1 MPIKPI
7 KVLIVDD
14 SAIFRKVLRTVLE
27 EDSRFE
33 VAGMARNG
41 VEALEMAESVNPDAM
56 ILDVEMPVMDG
67 LTTLKNIRQK
77 RLPIEVIMFSSHTKA
92 GAVVTLQALEL
103 GAFDFVPKPEAD
115 SLNRGIDAVRKDMLP
130 KLTFLHTRKTLR
142 DVSGD
147 RDRLQGKRVR
157 PAVRPAPETPPET
170 PSKITSITERMAAL
184 RPATRMKRKAVA
196 LGISTGGPRALAS
209 MMVDLPAELDAG
221 MLIVQHMPPVFTQTL
236 AQRLNELCPLE
247 VREAK
252 EGDLILPG
260 LVLVAPGGRHM
271 VVVREGKDSFRV
283 GLNDDPPE
291 NSCRPSV
298 DVLFRSVADAY
309 GPDAVGVIM
318 TGMGYD
324 GTQGLRLMK
333 SRGAYVIAQN
343 EATCTVFGMPK
354 KPVEEGLAEEILP
367 LEEIGGAIARAVSG
381 KGKQV

>member
-1 MPIKPI
+1 
-7 KVLIVDD
+7 
-14 SAIFRKVLRTVLE
+14 
-27 EDSRFE
+27 
-33 VAGMARNG
+33 
-41 VEALEMAESVNPDAM
+41 M

-67 LTTLKNIRQK
+67 LTTLKNISQK

-92 GAVVTLQALEL
+92 GAVITLQALEL

-130 KLTFLHTRKTLR
+130 RLTFLHTRKTLR

-147 RDRLQGKRVR
+147 RGHRRAAAVR
-157 PAVRPAPETPPET
+157 PVVRPAPETPP
-170 PSKITSITERMAAL
+170 KISSVTERMAAL
-184 RPATRMKRKAVA
+184 RPAMRMKRKAVA

-252 EGDLILPG
+252 EGDAIMPG
-260 LVLVAPGGRHM
+260 LVLLAPGGRHM
-271 VVVREGKDSFRV
+271 TVVREGKDGVRV

-298 DVLFRSVADAY
+298 DVLFRSVAEIY

-318 TGMGYD
+318 TGMGHD
-324 GTQGLRLMK
+324 GTEGLRLMK
-333 SRGAYVIAQN
+333 NRGAYVIAQN